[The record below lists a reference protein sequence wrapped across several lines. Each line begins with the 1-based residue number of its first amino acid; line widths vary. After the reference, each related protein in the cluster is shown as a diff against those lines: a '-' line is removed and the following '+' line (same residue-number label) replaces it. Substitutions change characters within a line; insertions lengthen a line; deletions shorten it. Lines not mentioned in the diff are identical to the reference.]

1 MTICGDVFTSS
12 ISTSNSSKSFS
23 FIKIFLRYSYTINI
37 KVLKKTTYL
46 YIQHMEIIG
55 MKKKYSFTI
64 EETLMDWFRVYVREE
79 STTMSA
85 VLNQYVLS
93 LKRGN

>member
-1 MTICGDVFTSS
+1 
-12 ISTSNSSKSFS
+12 
-23 FIKIFLRYSYTINI
+23 
-37 KVLKKTTYL
+37 
-46 YIQHMEIIG
+46 MEIIG

-64 EETLMDWFRVYVREE
+64 DETLMEWFRLYVRDE

-93 LKRGN
+93 LKRGESKPKNVLYSNR

>member
-1 MTICGDVFTSS
+1 
-12 ISTSNSSKSFS
+12 
-23 FIKIFLRYSYTINI
+23 
-37 KVLKKTTYL
+37 
-46 YIQHMEIIG
+46 MEIIG

-64 EETLMDWFRVYVREE
+64 DEGLVDWFRLYVKEE

-93 LKRGN
+93 LKRGESKPKNLLTSRTIR